1 MNTRDTGFRKRACK
15 KRTKLNCHL
24 YILKENNIE
33 IAAPV
38 YSHDNSRYYIR
49 NHFFDTK
56 HSTWLLFVN
65 TQLGLHHI
73 TCFKLIHRNPQ
84 NGQFGCSSCA
94 AMLFLFLPLIVVSE
108 LQLQFCWSAVS
119 KWSYDVRAFGLPI
132 VPTLISFSFGLFEYH
147 LFSVLSNWNLLP
159 KKIVSVWKRNG
170 YPKFIKSRVETN

>member
-1 MNTRDTGFRKRACK
+1 MNKRDTGFRKRACK
-15 KRTKLNCHL
+15 KRTKQNCHL
-24 YILKENNIE
+24 FWKKIISKLPRQYTHMITRDTTYETI
-33 IAAPV
+33 
-38 YSHDNSRYYIR
+38 
-49 NHFFDTK
+49 FFFATK

-65 TQLGLHHI
+65 NQLGLHHI

-94 AMLFLFLPLIVVSE
+94 AMLSFPSVVSE

-132 VPTLISFSFGLFEYH
+132 VLFEYH
-147 LFSVLSNWNLLP
+147 LFSVLSGNWNLLP
-159 KKIVSVWKRNG
+159 KKIASVWKRNG

>member
-1 MNTRDTGFRKRACK
+1 MNKRDTGFRKRACK

-49 NHFFDTK
+49 NHFFATK

-94 AMLFLFLPLIVVSE
+94 AML
-108 LQLQFCWSAVS
+108 
-119 KWSYDVRAFGLPI
+119 
-132 VPTLISFSFGLFEYH
+132 SFSFRWLLFLNCNCNFVGQQFLNEAMTSVH
-147 LFSVLSNWNLLP
+147 LASLLSPHYYSFIWLIWIPFIFSF
-159 KKIVSVWKRNG
+159 K
-170 YPKFIKSRVETN
+170 